1 MSKVTPIHQKHKTP
15 RTTEEIRREVKY
27 KNNLFNRYMLFRY
40 TLALFFFANI
50 YWSLALFFKPNLYL
64 LVPFAMLVLLV
75 RATIEQF
82 KLYGMSIPKLS
93 RTELALKIQ
102 LVTHILVITLSV
114 FNQTSILF
122 PTFTN
127 QLSAKLMIIILQA
140 LGIFLINFNLNRIAL
155 IKQNKDNYYQRFQT
169 IEKYI

>member
-1 MSKVTPIHQKHKTP
+1 MSKVTSIHQKHKTP

-40 TLALFFFANI
+40 SLALFFFANI

-75 RATIEQF
+75 IATIEQF

-93 RTELALKIQ
+93 HTELALKTQ
-102 LVTHILVITLSV
+102 LVINILIIILTIV
-114 FNQTSILF
+114 NQTSILF

-127 QLSAKLMIIILQA
+127 QLSAKLVIIILQA
-140 LGIFLINFNLNRIAL
+140 LGILLININLNRIAL